1 MSDGIGVENVD
12 TKVGTTQLFGLPE
25 KGEVAVAGAE
35 DEKPAPEAAKNPQST
50 SLLKLQGQIII
61 SITTCDYLGFWLNV
75 SLFLKVYTCHIC
87 YS

>member
-35 DEKPAPEAAKNPQST
+35 DEKPAPEAAKNPQRFAYREQMIRKDQQATMHEKSNKIQKPCKSPT
-50 SLLKLQGQIII
+50 GHPA
-61 SITTCDYLGFWLNV
+61 G
-75 SLFLKVYTCHIC
+75 HIP
-87 YS
+87 